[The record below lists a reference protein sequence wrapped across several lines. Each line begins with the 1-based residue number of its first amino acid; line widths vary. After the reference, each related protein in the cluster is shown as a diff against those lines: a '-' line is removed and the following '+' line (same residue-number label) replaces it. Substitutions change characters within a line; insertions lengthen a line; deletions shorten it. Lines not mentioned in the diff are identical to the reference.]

1 MFSFTFLILLVSIAS
16 TGATSQRLLLQQDRD
31 VTVSELS
38 KHSTYDD
45 DLWISLKGI
54 VYDVTSFEHPGGSIN
69 ILKVGGID
77 GTDIYREEFDKGV
90 HPYRISEV
98 VQKYDTIVRIGPLVD
113 KIGRASC
120 RERV

>member
-38 KHSTYDD
+38 KHSTYGE

-54 VYDVTSFEHPGGSIN
+54 VYDVTSFEAMETSKMRNVNEN
-69 ILKVGGID
+69 ISP
-77 GTDIYREEFDKGV
+77 TREKFVLD
-90 HPYRISEV
+90 
-98 VQKYDTIVRIGPLVD
+98 L
-113 KIGRASC
+113 
-120 RERV
+120 